1 MGGRLEEGLAFEWR
15 CERMGEALLRSLL
28 DRADAPEVVA
38 ALTELASAAR
48 VRRSRIERRLEAVKA
63 RPLLAPLS
71 SGDDRLDEGLE
82 RALGGSRA
90 AADRYAALAELA
102 RQVRDA
108 ETAFACELNRIGAE
122 EAGSLIEVLL
132 DAETERR
139 AAELVGAPSAARAPA
154 RLAVRPFR
162 EPEA

>member
-1 MGGRLEEGLAFEWR
+1 MGGRLVEGLAFEWR

-38 ALTELASAAR
+38 AVTELASAAR

-71 SGDDRLDEGLE
+71 TGEGRLDEGLE
-82 RALGGSRA
+82 RALAGSRA
-90 AADRYAALAELA
+90 SADRYAALAELA
-102 RQVRDA
+102 RQLRDA

-122 EAGSLIEVLL
+122 EAGSLLEVLL

-139 AAELVGAPSAARAPA
+139 AAELVELPATRAPA
-154 RLAVRPFR
+154 RLGSRPFR
-162 EPEA
+162 EPEV

>member
-1 MGGRLEEGLAFEWR
+1 MGGRLVEGLAFEWR

-28 DRADAPEVVA
+28 DRAETPEVVA
-38 ALTELASAAR
+38 ALSELASAAR
-48 VRRSRIERRLEAVKA
+48 VRRTRIERRLEAVKA

-71 SGDDRLDEGLE
+71 TGDGRLDEGLE
-82 RALGGSRA
+82 RALSGSRA
-90 AADRYAALAELA
+90 AADRYGALAELA
-102 RQVRDA
+102 RQLRDA

-122 EAGSLIEVLL
+122 EAGSLLEVLL

-139 AAELVGAPSAARAPA
+139 AAEFGDRPVAARAPA
-154 RLAVRPFR
+154 RIAARPLR

>member
-1 MGGRLEEGLAFEWR
+1 MGGRLVEGLAFEWR
-15 CERMGEALLRSLL
+15 CERMGEALLRGLL
-28 DRADAPEVVA
+28 DRAETPEVLA

-71 SGDDRLDEGLE
+71 TGDGRLDEALE
-82 RALGGSRA
+82 RALASSRA
-90 AADRYAALAELA
+90 SADRYGALAELA
-102 RQVRDA
+102 RHLRDP

-122 EAGSLIEVLL
+122 EAGSLLEVLL

-139 AAELVGAPSAARAPA
+139 ASEFVELPARVRPPA
-154 RLAVRPFR
+154 RLAARPFR